1 MRQKHC
7 SMYRR
12 LFLLAGCLTITAF
25 FFPSGEAGSTVKA
38 EEEQQEATTADEVSE
53 ETLETAAA
61 DETEDDWIWME
72 GEPGSTYML
81 PLGQMA
87 FKMPGEFGFWVYEGE
102 SIFAASGMIDDLTLF
117 FFGVP
122 EKNYCENEE
131 DAITG
136 SLDELSEEEQQRFL
150 EKITAQPESIG
161 GEILPLGDYTF
172 VSDAAYSEENQF
184 LMQSLITVVDGVR
197 YTIAG
202 ATENRGMDEQDLQ
215 ILLAFAS
222 LLEEV

>member
-1 MRQKHC
+1 
-7 SMYRR
+7 
-12 LFLLAGCLTITAF
+12 
-25 FFPSGEAGSTVKA
+25 
-38 EEEQQEATTADEVSE
+38 
-53 ETLETAAA
+53 
-61 DETEDDWIWME
+61 
-72 GEPGSTYML
+72 
-81 PLGQMA
+81 
-87 FKMPGEFGFWVYEGE
+87 
-102 SIFAASGMIDDLTLF
+102 MIDDLSLF

-136 SLDELSEEEQQRFL
+136 NLDDLSEEEQKRFL
-150 EKITAQPESIG
+150 EKITAQSESIG
-161 GEILPLGDYTF
+161 GEILPLGNYTF

-222 LLEEV
+222 LLEEA